1 MTGRE
6 GHSRGGRHGEKVTEW
21 RGKMI
26 PGMAEMLRGQG
37 CLLRGHLGKEG
48 VLLPSGQEDEVGVEK
63 KFFQPQTPNTSLF
76 KRK

>member
-1 MTGRE
+1 
-6 GHSRGGRHGEKVTEW
+6 
-21 RGKMI
+21 MI